1 MKPLLQ
7 MAIALVLVLG
17 SSRSVAQEDAGQAEV
32 MAEEV
37 PAKAV
42 ESAVAAVAALG
53 HEVEQGRYHVALERM
68 NPRWKERYAQRVG
81 GMKELER
88 MLEGVAAA
96 MVAQNITMLSFKP
109 HGEPMAYGVLPG
121 QKTMQVNGRPES
133 KLVYT
138 QWLVLVPTVSQF
150 RMMHNQPGEPARWVR
165 IQSTGYQVAVAD
177 RDKLDWTF
185 IDGAGLTVNDLRSLF
200 VTLPQDMKLPEVGK
214 KEIR

>member
-109 HGEPMAYGVLPG
+109 HGKPMAYGVLPG

-185 IDGAGLTVNDLRSLF
+185 IDGAGLTVNGLRSLF